1 MAEID
6 ERLQRLLGA
15 LERGGASGL
24 VVSVRSRIEDADGI
38 STDAEE
44 ERDPFARPK
53 EEDRDARRRRHL
65 AIANN
70 VVENVLSREIDLVQA
85 IDSQLRVLRRR
96 SRETD
101 RGFMVDE
108 VVIVHGNEREEASF
122 AVIDARRAKAVD
134 DLLKAWRQALDVM
147 EGEKDS

>member
-15 LERGGASGL
+15 MERGGASGL
-24 VVSVRSRIEDADGI
+24 VVSVRSRIENADGI

-53 EEDRDARRRRHL
+53 EEDQYARRRRHL
-65 AIANN
+65 EIAKS

-85 IDSQLRVLRRR
+85 IDGQLKVLRRR
-96 SRETD
+96 SRGAD
-101 RGFMVDE
+101 RGFMVDD
-108 VVIVHGNEREEASF
+108 VVIVDGNDGEEASV
-122 AVIDARRAKAVD
+122 AVIGASRAEAAD
-134 DLLKAWRQALDVM
+134 DLLKAWRRAIDIM
-147 EGEKDS
+147 EREKDS